1 MAEGQGEQELPD
13 FGEGSYWEEHYV
25 KAAAEGED
33 VYDWLVGWTQLQWI
47 LEPLMG
53 RDPRC
58 AVLHLGNGNSPLPE
72 EMFDAGYKDQT
83 AVDISEAATL
93 HMAARNRQRAS
104 IRWITADC
112 RNLIQIPSD
121 HYPLVVDKSTLDAFF
136 CNDQH
141 ALAIMEFL
149 KEAYRV
155 TATGGTFVSVSMH
168 RPKAVLPWLRH
179 RLFRWRMIRARGGRG
194 ATSTFAAQPH
204 WEEDFPGGNKRCK
217 ADESL
222 EAHWPR
228 IFQQVTLHPDSDLS
242 SSDESDSEED

>member
-1 MAEGQGEQELPD
+1 MRVQGSCAHGLLYARGAWNKASSVGSQPCMAEGQGEQELPD

-194 ATSTFAAQPH
+194 ATSTFAATSAARPMSL
-204 WEEDFPGGNKRCK
+204 WKRTGPGSFSR
-217 ADESL
+217 
-222 EAHWPR
+222 
-228 IFQQVTLHPDSDLS
+228 
-242 SSDESDSEED
+242 